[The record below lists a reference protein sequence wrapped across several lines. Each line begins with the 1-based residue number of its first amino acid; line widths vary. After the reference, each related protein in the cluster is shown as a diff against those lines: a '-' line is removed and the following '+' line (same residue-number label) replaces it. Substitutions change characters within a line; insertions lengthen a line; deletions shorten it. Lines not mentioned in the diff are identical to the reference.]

1 MDELLF
7 DRSAR
12 EMVSY
17 VMYEHEV
24 FRGKA
29 SNTASHLKLPLISS
43 VSDMTLKGHAQ
54 HLSKYYLHYG
64 ALGLSLRCHSSLK
77 QGPIYCNFD
86 SKQIIYR
93 RKYGGGN
100 GQALAKA
107 VGVTNECKPKVL
119 DLTAGL
125 GIDSFILATLGCK
138 ILMLERN
145 PIVYE
150 LLCDGLARASEMTSD
165 TVDLAHITER
175 LKLNKI
181 DAYDYLAKLVPENKF
196 DVIYVDPMFELPA
209 KVAKAKKEMHAL
221 QNLVGADSDAS
232 KVLRIAMRH
241 ARYRTVVKRSNKSP
255 GLTNQKPDVVLRGKS
270 TRYDIYI
277 NRRLPPKL
285 KS

>member
-17 VMYEHEV
+17 LMYEHEV
-24 FRGKA
+24 FREKA
-29 SNTASHLKLPLISS
+29 SNTATHLKLQLISAD
-43 VSDMTLKGHAQ
+43 SDMTLKSHT
-54 HLSKYYLHYG
+54 HHFNKYYLHYG
-64 ALGLSLRCHSSLK
+64 ALGLSLRCHSSFK
-77 QGPIYCNFD
+77 QGPIYCDFD

-100 GQALAKA
+100 GQALARA

-165 TVDLAHITER
+165 TGDLALITER

-181 DAYDYLAKLVPENKF
+181 DALDYLAKLAPENKF
-196 DVIYVDPMFELPA
+196 DVIYLDPMFELPA

-221 QNLVGADSDAS
+221 QNLVGADTDAG
-232 KVLRIAMRH
+232 KVLKKAMRH

-255 GLTNQKPDVVLRGKS
+255 SLTNQKPDVILKGKS

>member
-17 VMYEHEV
+17 LMYEHEV
-24 FRGKA
+24 FREKA
-29 SNTASHLKLPLISS
+29 SNTATHLKLQLISAD
-43 VSDMTLKGHAQ
+43 SDMTLKSHAQ
-54 HLSKYYLHYG
+54 HFNKYYLHYG

-175 LKLNKI
+175 LKLKKI
-181 DAYDYLAKLVPENKF
+181 DAYDYLAKLAPENKF
-196 DVIYVDPMFELPA
+196 DIIYLDPMFDLPA

-232 KVLRIAMRH
+232 KVLKKAMRH

>member
-17 VMYEHEV
+17 LMYEHEV
-24 FRGKA
+24 FREKA
-29 SNTASHLKLPLISS
+29 SNTATHLKLQLISAD
-43 VSDMTLKGHAQ
+43 SDMTLKSHTQ
-54 HLSKYYLHYG
+54 HFNKYYLHYG
-64 ALGLSLRCHSSLK
+64 ALGLSLRCQSSFK
-77 QGPIYCNFD
+77 QGPIYCDFD

-100 GQALAKA
+100 GQALARA

-165 TVDLAHITER
+165 TGDLALITER

-181 DAYDYLAKLVPENKF
+181 DALDYLAKLAPENKF
-196 DVIYVDPMFELPA
+196 DVIYLDPMFELPA

-221 QNLVGADSDAS
+221 QNLVGADSDAG
-232 KVLRIAMRH
+232 KVLKKAMRH

-255 GLTNQKPDVVLRGKS
+255 SLTNQKPDVILKGKS

>member
-7 DRSAR
+7 NRSAR

-17 VMYEHEV
+17 VTYEHRI
-24 FRGKA
+24 FREKA
-29 SNTASHLKLPLISS
+29 SNTAIHLKLPLVSEE
-43 VSDMTLKGHAQ
+43 SDMTIKSDAQ
-54 HLSKYYLHYG
+54 HFSKYYLHCG
-64 ALGLSLRCHSSLK
+64 TLGLSLRCHNAFK
-77 QGPIYCNFD
+77 QGPIFCDFD
-86 SKQIIYR
+86 SKKILYR

-125 GIDSFILATLGCK
+125 GTDSFILASLGCK

-150 LLCDGLARASEMTSD
+150 LLFDGLARASEMTSD
-165 TVDLAHITER
+165 NLDLAHIIKR
-175 LKLNKI
+175 LKLHKI
-181 DAYDYLAKLVPENKF
+181 DAHDYFAKLASENEF
-196 DVIYVDPMFELPA
+196 DVIYLDPMFELPT

-221 QNLVGADSDAS
+221 QNLVGADSDAG
-232 KVLRIAMRH
+232 KLLEKAMRH
-241 ARYRTVVKRSNKSP
+241 AKYRTVVKRSNKSP
-255 GLTNQKPDVVLRGKS
+255 GLTSQKPNVVMKGKS

-277 NRRLPPKL
+277 NRKLPPKC
-285 KS
+285 